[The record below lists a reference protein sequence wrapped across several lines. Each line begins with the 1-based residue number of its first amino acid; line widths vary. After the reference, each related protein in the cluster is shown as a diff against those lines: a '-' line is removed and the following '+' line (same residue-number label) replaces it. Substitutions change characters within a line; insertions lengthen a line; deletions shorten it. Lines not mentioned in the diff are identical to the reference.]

1 MSRLSADVVVIG
13 GGASGMMCSAVAAE
27 RGLDVILLE
36 PNKILGRKLR
46 ITGKGRCN
54 VTNNCDIKEFLTNI
68 PGDGRFLYSALNRL
82 SPRDTMELF
91 EGLGLKLKTER
102 GNRVFPVSD
111 NANDVAGTLQR
122 YMHRSGVRIERC
134 SAKHILTENSSVV
147 GVQTDEGVID
157 CRAAVI
163 CTGGLSYPLTGSK
176 GAGYK
181 MAQELGH
188 TVTECRPSLVPLE
201 SNDEYCAQMQGF
213 SLRNV
218 TLSAFEDGK
227 LIYKELGEMLFTHF
241 GVSGP
246 LVLSAS
252 SHMRSFGKANYT
264 LSIDLKP
271 ALDEK
276 KLDAR
281 LLRDFEKYANR
292 DFANSLGD
300 LAGKA
305 MIPVLIELS
314 GIPADTKVN
323 SITREQRHAL
333 LTLFKSFPVS
343 ISGPRPID
351 EAIVTSGGVSTKEIN
366 PRTMESKLI
375 SGLHFAGE
383 VMDLDAYTGGFNLQI
398 AWSTAYTAANSLREV
413 RYDFNCNRRSLRRR

>member
-82 SPRDTMELF
+82 SPHDTMELF

-147 GVQTDEGVID
+147 GVQTDEGVIG

-188 TVTECRPSLVPLE
+188 TLAECCPSLVPLE
-201 SNDEYCAQMQGF
+201 SDNEYCAQMQGF

-333 LTLFKSFPVS
+333 LTLFKNFPVS

-398 AWSTAYTAANSLREV
+398 AWSTAYTAANSL
-413 RYDFNCNRRSLRRR
+413 

>member
-1 MSRLSADVVVIG
+1 MNLLSADAVVIG
-13 GGASGMMCSAVAAE
+13 GGAAGMMCSAVAAE

-54 VTNNCDIKEFLTNI
+54 VTNNCDIREFLNNI

-91 EGLGLKLKTER
+91 ESLGLHLKTER

-122 YMHRSGVRIERC
+122 YMNRAGVRVIHS
-134 SAKHILTENSSVV
+134 SAKHIITEADTVT
-147 GVQTDEGVID
+147 GVETCDGVIE

-163 CTGGLSYPLTGSK
+163 CTGGLSYPLTGSR

-188 TVTECRPSLVPLE
+188 TVTPTRPSLVPLE
-201 SNDEYCAQMQGF
+201 SDDDYCAEMQGF
-213 SLRNV
+213 SLKNV
-218 TLSAFEDGK
+218 TLSAYEDDK

-252 SHMRSFGKANYT
+252 SHMRRFGEAKYE
-264 LSIDLKP
+264 LRIDLKP
-271 ALDEK
+271 GLDEK

-300 LAGKA
+300 LVGKA
-305 MIPVLIELS
+305 MIPVLVRLS
-314 GIPADTKVN
+314 GIPAETKVN
-323 SITREQRHAL
+323 SITREQRHEL
-333 LTLFKSFPVS
+333 LRLLKSFPVS
-343 ISGPRPID
+343 VSGPRPID

-366 PRTMESKLI
+366 PRTMQSKLVG
-375 SGLHFAGE
+375 GLYFAGE
-383 VMDLDAYTGGFNLQI
+383 VLDLDAYTGGFNLQI
-398 AWSTAYTAANSLREV
+398 AWSTAYVAANSI
-413 RYDFNCNRRSLRRR
+413 

>member
-1 MSRLSADVVVIG
+1 MNLLSADAVVIG
-13 GGASGMMCSAVAAE
+13 GGAAGMMCSAVAAE

-54 VTNNCDIKEFLTNI
+54 VTNNCDIREFLNNI

-91 EGLGLKLKTER
+91 ESLGLHLKTER

-122 YMHRSGVRIERC
+122 YMNRAGVRIVHT
-134 SAKHILTENSSVV
+134 SAKHIITEADTVT
-147 GVQTDEGVID
+147 GVETCDGVIE

-163 CTGGLSYPLTGSK
+163 CTGGLSYPLTGSR

-188 TVTECRPSLVPLE
+188 TVTPTRPSLVPLE
-201 SNDEYCAQMQGF
+201 SDDDYCAEMQGF
-213 SLRNV
+213 SLKNV
-218 TLSAFEDGK
+218 TLSAYEDDK

-252 SHMRSFGKANYT
+252 SHMRRFGEAKYE
-264 LSIDLKP
+264 LRIDLKP
-271 ALDEK
+271 GLNEK

-305 MIPVLIELS
+305 MIPVLVRLS
-314 GIPADTKVN
+314 GIPAETKVN
-323 SITREQRHAL
+323 SITREQRHEL
-333 LTLFKSFPVS
+333 LRLLKSFPVS
-343 ISGPRPID
+343 VSGPRPID

-366 PRTMESKLI
+366 PRTMQSKLVG
-375 SGLHFAGE
+375 GLYFAGE

-398 AWSTAYTAANSLREV
+398 AWSTAYVAANSI
-413 RYDFNCNRRSLRRR
+413 

>member
-1 MSRLSADVVVIG
+1 MNLLSADAVVIG
-13 GGASGMMCSAVAAE
+13 GGAAGMMCSAVAAE
-27 RGLDVILLE
+27 RGLDIILLE

-54 VTNNCDIKEFLTNI
+54 VTNNCDIREFLNNI

-91 EGLGLKLKTER
+91 ESLGLRLKTER
-102 GNRVFPVSD
+102 GNRVFPISD

-122 YMHRSGVRIERC
+122 YMNRAGVRVIHS
-134 SAKHILTENSSVV
+134 SAKHILTENNAVA
-147 GVQTDEGVID
+147 GVETGDGVIE

-163 CTGGLSYPLTGSK
+163 CTGGLSYPLTGSR

-188 TVTECRPSLVPLE
+188 TVTATRPSLVPLE
-201 SNDEYCAQMQGF
+201 SDDDYCAEMQGF
-213 SLRNV
+213 SLKNV
-218 TLSAFEDGK
+218 TLSAYEDDK

-252 SHMRSFGKANYT
+252 SHMRRFGEARYE
-264 LSIDLKP
+264 LRIDLKP
-271 ALDEK
+271 GLDEK

-305 MIPVLIELS
+305 MIPVLVRLS
-314 GIPADTKVN
+314 GIPAETKVN
-323 SITREQRHAL
+323 SITREQRHEL
-333 LTLFKSFPVS
+333 LRLLKSFPVS
-343 ISGPRPID
+343 VSGPRPID

-366 PRTMESKLI
+366 PRTMQSKLVG
-375 SGLHFAGE
+375 GLYFAGE

-398 AWSTAYTAANSLREV
+398 AWSTAYVAANSI
-413 RYDFNCNRRSLRRR
+413 

>member
-1 MSRLSADVVVIG
+1 MNRLNADAVVIG
-13 GGASGMMCSAVAAE
+13 GGAAGMLCSAAAAE

-36 PNKILGRKLR
+36 PNKVLGRKLR

-54 VTNNCDIKEFLTNI
+54 VTNNCDIKEFLNNI
-68 PGDGRFLYSALNRL
+68 PGDGRFLHSALNRL
-82 SPRDTMELF
+82 SPHDTMELF
-91 EGLGLKLKTER
+91 EGLGVHLKTER

-111 NANDVAGTLQR
+111 NANDVAGALQR
-122 YMHRSGVRIERC
+122 YLNRAGVRVVHE
-134 SAKHILTENSSVV
+134 SAKHIITEDNAVT
-147 GVQTDEGVID
+147 GVETSGGIID

-163 CTGGLSYPLTGSK
+163 CTGGLSYPLTGSR

-181 MAQELGH
+181 MAKELGH
-188 TVTECRPSLVPLE
+188 TVTPTRPSLVPLE
-201 SNDEYCAQMQGF
+201 SDDDYCAEMQGF
-213 SLRNV
+213 SLKNV
-218 TLSAFEDGK
+218 TLSAYEDGK

-252 SHMRSFGKANYT
+252 SHMRRFGEARYE
-264 LSIDLKP
+264 LHIDLKP
-271 ALDEK
+271 GLDEK

-300 LAGKA
+300 LAGKT
-305 MIPVLIELS
+305 MIPVLVRLS
-314 GIPADTKVN
+314 GIPAETKVN
-323 SITREQRHAL
+323 SITREQRHEL
-333 LTLFKSFPVS
+333 LRLLKSFPVS
-343 ISGPRPID
+343 IIGPRPID

-366 PRTMESKLI
+366 PRTMQSKLVG
-375 SGLHFAGE
+375 GLYFAGE

-398 AWSTAYTAANSLREV
+398 AWSTAYVAANSI
-413 RYDFNCNRRSLRRR
+413 

>member
-1 MSRLSADVVVIG
+1 MNLLSADAVVIG
-13 GGASGMMCSAVAAE
+13 GGAAGMMCSAVAAE

-54 VTNNCDIKEFLTNI
+54 VTNNCDIREFLNNI

-91 EGLGLKLKTER
+91 ESLGLRLKTER
-102 GNRVFPVSD
+102 GNRVFPISD

-122 YMHRSGVRIERC
+122 YMNRAGVRVIHS
-134 SAKHILTENSSVV
+134 SAKHIITEADTVT
-147 GVQTDEGVID
+147 GVETCDGVIE

-163 CTGGLSYPLTGSK
+163 CTGGLSYPLTGSR
-176 GAGYK
+176 GAGDK
-181 MAQELGH
+181 MAQALGH
-188 TVTECRPSLVPLE
+188 TVTPTRPSLVPLE
-201 SNDEYCAQMQGF
+201 SDDDYCAEMQGF
-213 SLRNV
+213 SLKNV
-218 TLSAFEDGK
+218 TLSAYEDDK

-252 SHMRSFGKANYT
+252 SHMRRFGEAKYE
-264 LSIDLKP
+264 LRIDLKP
-271 ALDEK
+271 GLDEK

-305 MIPVLIELS
+305 MIPVLVRLS
-314 GIPADTKVN
+314 GIPAETKVN
-323 SITREQRHAL
+323 SITREQRHEL
-333 LTLFKSFPVS
+333 LRLLKSFPVS
-343 ISGPRPID
+343 VSGPRPID

-366 PRTMESKLI
+366 PRTMQSKLVG
-375 SGLHFAGE
+375 GLYFAGE

-398 AWSTAYTAANSLREV
+398 AWSTAYVAANSI
-413 RYDFNCNRRSLRRR
+413 

>member
-1 MSRLSADVVVIG
+1 MNLLSADAVVIG
-13 GGASGMMCSAVAAE
+13 GGAAGMMCSAVAAE

-54 VTNNCDIKEFLTNI
+54 VTNNCDIREFLNNI

-91 EGLGLKLKTER
+91 ESLGLHLKTER

-122 YMHRSGVRIERC
+122 YMNRAGVRVIHS
-134 SAKHILTENSSVV
+134 SAKHIITEADTVT
-147 GVQTDEGVID
+147 GVETCDGVIE

-163 CTGGLSYPLTGSK
+163 CTGGLSYPLTGSR

-188 TVTECRPSLVPLE
+188 TVTPTRPSLVPLE
-201 SNDEYCAQMQGF
+201 SDDDYCAEMQGF
-213 SLRNV
+213 SLKNV
-218 TLSAFEDGK
+218 TLSAYEDDK

-252 SHMRSFGKANYT
+252 SHMSRFGEAKYE
-264 LSIDLKP
+264 LRIDLKP
-271 ALDEK
+271 GLDEK

-305 MIPVLIELS
+305 MIPVLVRLS
-314 GIPADTKVN
+314 GIPAETKVN
-323 SITREQRHAL
+323 SITREQRHEL
-333 LTLFKSFPVS
+333 LRLLKSFPVS
-343 ISGPRPID
+343 VSGPRPID

-366 PRTMESKLI
+366 PRTMQSKLVG
-375 SGLHFAGE
+375 GLYFAGE

-398 AWSTAYTAANSLREV
+398 AWSTAYVAANSI
-413 RYDFNCNRRSLRRR
+413 

>member
-1 MSRLSADVVVIG
+1 MNRLSADAVVIG
-13 GGASGMMCSAVAAE
+13 GGAAGMLCSAVAAE

-36 PNKILGRKLR
+36 PNKVLGRKLR

-54 VTNNCDIKEFLTNI
+54 VTNNCGIKEFLNNI

-91 EGLGLKLKTER
+91 EGLGLRLKTER

-111 NANDVAGTLQR
+111 NANDVAGALQR
-122 YMHRSGVRIERC
+122 YMNRAGVRVVHS
-134 SAKHILTENSSVV
+134 SARHILTEDGAVT
-147 GVQTDEGVID
+147 GVETSDGVIE

-163 CTGGLSYPLTGSK
+163 CTGGLSYPLTGST
-176 GAGYK
+176 GAGYA

-188 TVTECRPSLVPLE
+188 TVTPTRPSLVPLE
-201 SNDEYCAQMQGF
+201 SDDDYCAEMQGF
-213 SLRNV
+213 SLKNV
-218 TLSAFEDGK
+218 TLSAYEDGK

-252 SHMRSFGKANYT
+252 SHMRRFGEAKYE
-264 LSIDLKP
+264 LRIDLKP
-271 ALDEK
+271 GLDEK

-300 LAGKA
+300 LAGKT
-305 MIPVLIELS
+305 MIPVLVRLS
-314 GIPADTKVN
+314 GIPAETKVN
-323 SITREQRHAL
+323 SITREQRHEL
-333 LTLFKSFPVS
+333 LKLLKNFPVS
-343 ISGPRPID
+343 ITGPRPID

-366 PRTMESKLI
+366 PRTMQSKLVG
-375 SGLHFAGE
+375 GLYFAGE

-398 AWSTAYTAANSLREV
+398 AWSTAYVAANSI
-413 RYDFNCNRRSLRRR
+413 